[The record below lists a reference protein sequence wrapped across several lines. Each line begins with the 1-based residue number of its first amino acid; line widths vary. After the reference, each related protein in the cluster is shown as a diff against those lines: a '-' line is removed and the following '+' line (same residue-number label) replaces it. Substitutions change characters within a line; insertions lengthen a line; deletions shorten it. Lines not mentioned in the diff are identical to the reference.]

1 MRVGL
6 LPAVLDLDL
15 YVGDGFGLE
24 FSFVDK
30 DSGDPYPLTGT
41 FSAQVRHLDE
51 LVTAFSIDTTDAAT
65 GVLTLGLTP
74 VQTELIVSGSVWDLQ
89 QTPTVGVVRTW
100 YRGTIRM
107 FGDVTS

>member
-41 FSAQVRHLDE
+41 FSAQVRHAGE
-51 LVTAFSIDTTDAAT
+51 LLTGFTIDTTDAAN
-65 GVLTLGLTP
+65 GVITLGLAP
-74 VQTELIVSGSVWDLQ
+74 AQVDLIVSGSVWDLQ
-89 QTPTVGVVRTW
+89 QMSDVGVIRTW

-107 FGDVTS
+107 FGDVTA